1 MKSGFTKIAAVLA
14 AIAAWSASPSL
25 ADGIYISPLRVTL
38 SPPSRSAVFMLT
50 NSSMTR
56 LDFHAHVYRW
66 TQDGA
71 DDLLTAT
78 SAALLS
84 PPIFSIEPGRTQSI
98 RVGLLAPQAS
108 ASETQ
113 YRVVIDRVPSGDPL
127 PGVIVMVLHLSLPVF
142 VPPSNEVIPT
152 LEWSARRIDAR
163 HVALTAANR
172 GGMHV
177 QITSLT
183 TSTDVA
189 GANSVTN
196 QMAYVLPGSQRT
208 WNIPV
213 SASASLVRI
222 DAASDAGSLQASAR
236 IGP

>member
-1 MKSGFTKIAAVLA
+1 MKSGFTRIAAALA
-14 AIAAWSASPSL
+14 ALAAWSATPSL
-25 ADGIYISPLRVTL
+25 ADGINISPLRVTL

-66 TQDGA
+66 TQDA
-71 DDLLTAT
+71 ANDELSPT

-142 VPPSNEVIPT
+142 VPPTIGVIPT
-152 LEWSARRIDAR
+152 VAWSARRVDAH
-163 HVALTAANR
+163 HVAVTAINN
-172 GGMHV
+172 GVMHV
-177 QITSLT
+177 QIISLT

-189 GANSVTN
+189 SAKSVTN
-196 QMAYVLPGSQRT
+196 QMSYVLPGSQRT

-213 SASASLVRI
+213 SASASLVHI
-222 DAASDAGSLQASAR
+222 DAASDAGSLQAFAR

>member
-1 MKSGFTKIAAVLA
+1 MNSGLTKIAAVLA
-14 AIAAWSASPSL
+14 AVAAWSATPVL
-25 ADGIYISPLRVTL
+25 ADGVNISPLRVTL
-38 SPPSRSAVFMLT
+38 APPSRSAVFMLT
-50 NSSMTR
+50 NSTMAR

-71 DDLLTAT
+71 NDMLTPT

-84 PPIFSIEPGRTQSI
+84 PPIFSIEPGRTQTI
-98 RVGLLAPQAS
+98 RVGLLAPESS

-142 VPPSNEVIPT
+142 VPAASEVAPT
-152 LEWSARRIDAR
+152 LEWSARRVDAH
-163 HVALTAANR
+163 HVAVTAVNHGA
-172 GGMHV
+172 MHV
-177 QITSLT
+177 QIISLT

-189 GANSVTN
+189 GAKTLTN

-213 SASASLVRI
+213 SADASLVRV
-222 DAASDAGSLQASAR
+222 DAASDAGTLRASAR